1 MWVYVLLYYRRG
13 IGSVPLILIQ
23 FFGRSYI
30 VCCRLVS
37 HKLANCVKNLLCF
50 FVIKIWGGGVLIEY
64 LKNKFKVF
72 VTQNFVHL

>member
-1 MWVYVLLYYRRG
+1 M
-13 IGSVPLILIQ
+13 VPLILMQ
-23 FFGRSYI
+23 FVGPSYI

-37 HKLANCVKNLLCF
+37 HKLANCVKNPLCF
-50 FVIKIWGGGVLIEY
+50 FVIKYWEGVLTEY